1 MEFGNDLIGALRDR
15 LGGAHGPGQPGHPE
29 WFGLRT
35 RYAAAHAARRE
46 LLRAL
51 SLHPV
56 PAGSFNRNAA
66 ATLLAGYDAAQA
78 VNPNT
83 LVDGKY
89 PAGNEGSVAGA
100 PTVGDRGQ

>member
-1 MEFGNDLIGALRDR
+1 MEFGNNLIGALRDR
-15 LGGAHGPGQPGHPE
+15 LGEANPGRPVHPE

-35 RYAAAHAARRE
+35 RYGAAHAARRE
-46 LLRAL
+46 MLQMLALRPA
-51 SLHPV
+51 
-56 PAGSFNRNAA
+56 PAGSFNRTAA
-66 ATLLAGYDAAQA
+66 AALLAGYDAAQA
-78 VNPNT
+78 VNPNS